1 MAKKSRED
9 MRRHRHQRVRKNVGG
24 TAARPRLNVYRSL
37 SAIYAQVI
45 DDDAGRTL
53 VSASTLDPELRP
65 RLGGLNKTDQARL
78 VGKLLGER
86 AKAQG
91 VAQVVFDRG
100 GYRYQG
106 RVRAL
111 ADAAREAGLEF

>member
-9 MRRHRHQRVRKNVGG
+9 MRRHRHQRVRKTVEG
-24 TAARPRLNVYRSL
+24 TAGRPRLNVYRSH
-37 SAIYAQVI
+37 SAIYAQVV
-45 DDDAGRTL
+45 DDGPGRTL
-53 VSASTLDPELRP
+53 VSASTLDPELKP
-65 RLGGLNKTDQARL
+65 RLEGLNKTDQARL

-86 AKAQG
+86 AKARG